1 MILMFAIISHPL
13 SERVINMNEE
23 YVTRNEFS
31 EFMKRTEA
39 MIIANREETQANI
52 ARIEAKEEASEARC
66 QAQIA
71 EIRGEV
77 KELRVTVQ
85 DMKETVKDM
94 KSDMAEIKADIKSLR
109 YNLIGWAIG
118 FAAVVIAGIQV
129 LLAVRGG

>member
-1 MILMFAIISHPL
+1 MILMSAIISHPL
-13 SERVINMNEE
+13 SERVINMSEE

-39 MIIANREETQANI
+39 MIIANREETKANI

-85 DMKETVKDM
+85 DIKDTVNDL
-94 KSDMAEIKADIKSLR
+94 KSWK
-109 YNLIGWAIG
+109 YNIASYLIA
-118 FAAVVIAGIQV
+118 FCAAALTATSIY
-129 LLAVRGG
+129 LAVKAF